1 MNTTHRWVR
10 FLLIAGYIAMLV
22 GALDPMEGS
31 LLILPG
37 SGLVAL
43 GTFLGHEQ
51 RWIVIYRMLLF
62 FLILIGVT
70 ALWVLTVQGGFG
82 GDSGLSIWWGLLF
95 VPYLVSWSMGIWGPD
110 SPRWVLWSGIGVGL
124 WYQVILLMTLKM
136 SANVDQPVET
146 RIFVGFI
153 AVIGVLTIIGSI
165 YRLRKISGE
174 AAAR

>member
-1 MNTTHRWVR
+1 MNTTNRWVR
-10 FLLIAGYIAMLV
+10 FLLIAGYIAILV

-31 LLILPG
+31 LLIIPG

-43 GTFLGHEQ
+43 GTYLGYEE
-51 RWIVIYRMLLF
+51 RWIVIYRVLLF

-82 GDSGLSIWWGLLF
+82 GDSGRSIWWGLLF
-95 VPYLVSWSMGIWGPD
+95 VPYLVSWSMGIWGPV

-124 WYQVILLMTLKM
+124 WYQVILVMTLKM
-136 SANVDQPVET
+136 QANFDQTVEA

-153 AVIGVLTIIGSI
+153 AVIGVLTIIGCI
-165 YRLRKISGE
+165 YRLRKISRE
-174 AAAR
+174 AVAT

>member
-1 MNTTHRWVR
+1 MNTTNRWVR

-31 LLILPG
+31 LLIIPG

-43 GTFLGHEQ
+43 GTILGHEQ
-51 RWIVIYRMLLF
+51 RWIIIYRMLLF
-62 FLILIGVT
+62 FLIVIGVT

-82 GDSGLSIWWGLLF
+82 GDSGRSIWWGLLF

-124 WYQVILLMTLKM
+124 WYQVILVMTLKR
-136 SANVDQPVET
+136 SANFDQQVEA

-153 AVIGVLTIIGSI
+153 AVIGVLTIIGCI
-165 YRLRKISGE
+165 YRLRKISRE
-174 AAAR
+174 AVAR